1 MIACV
6 DKVVISMIGVVYEEI
21 ERAGVLLFMFSR
33 LDRCAYILRIWN
45 ISRVSWSFDLLSISL
60 SLCQKC
66 RNQNV

>member
-33 LDRCAYILRIWN
+33 LDRCVYT
-45 ISRVSWSFDLLSISL
+45 S
-60 SLCQKC
+60 
-66 RNQNV
+66 